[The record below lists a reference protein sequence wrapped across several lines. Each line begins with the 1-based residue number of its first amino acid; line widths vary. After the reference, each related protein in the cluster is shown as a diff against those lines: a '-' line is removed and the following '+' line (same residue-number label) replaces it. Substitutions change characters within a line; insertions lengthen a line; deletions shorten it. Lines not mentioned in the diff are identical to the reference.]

1 MTTSYLLG
9 YITIIQEEEGGNDDS
24 QSERNRCYRSLLE
37 KALAKFSSSEIS
49 ILVFRKELFLF
60 FDGIF
65 MDSLLRLADVS
76 LPLLTVDLAS
86 LC

>member
-1 MTTSYLLG
+1 MSYLLD

-24 QSERNRCYRSLLE
+24 QSERNRYYRSLLE

>member
-1 MTTSYLLG
+1 MSYLLD
-9 YITIIQEEEGGNDDS
+9 YIAIIQEEGGGNDDS
-24 QSERNRCYRSLLE
+24 QSERNRYYRSLLE

-49 ILVFRKELFLF
+49 ILVFKKELFLF